1 MTCVENFPAGGT
13 VIPLTK
19 QSFRAF
25 ENNYQLGWTLT
36 LVLVAEI
43 GSNKN
48 LIPSDPKIKAI
59 VHSYQATAD
68 QEIFIPGGLAN
79 AMLGGRVP
87 YHKAAFQALVDRVTG
102 RLNVLDSILAK
113 RTFLVGERVTL
124 ADIFIV
130 TALTNIFTS
139 WFDAPARAK
148 VPNLL
153 RFVET

>member
-1 MTCVENFPAGGT
+1 
-13 VIPLTK
+13 
-19 QSFRAF
+19 
-25 ENNYQLGWTLT
+25 
-36 LVLVAEI
+36 
-43 GSNKN
+43 
-48 LIPSDPKIKAI
+48 
-59 VHSYQATAD
+59 
-68 QEIFIPGGLAN
+68 
-79 AMLGGRVP
+79 MLGGRVP